1 MKKRNI
7 FFIWLLC
14 SSLVLNFRLLK
25 DVAKNTDVSVE
36 TRTEYVEIKDTLPTM
51 VDSQMTGETVT
62 VRAVVKPAG
71 NAAGIAEPVGSPMGV
86 VKAHRHA
93 TNHEPDRMALEL
105 GPDTTTTVCIMGDSA
120 VVTLPVEQRVYKD
133 SLYTAYV
140 SGYRPRLD
148 SITLRLPHTY
158 TTVTQ
163 TIRKPSKQWAVGPAI
178 GVGYG
183 IMGKQLDVYVGV
195 GVTLNILP

>member
-1 MKKRNI
+1 MKKWNI
-7 FFIWLLC
+7 FFTCLLC
-14 SSLVLNFRLLK
+14 LSLVANVHYCKETNKPAEVR
-25 DVAKNTDVSVE
+25 VE
-36 TRTEYVEIKDTLPTM
+36 TRTEYVEIKDM
-51 VDSQMTGETVT
+51 VPMMVESRTTGETVT
-62 VRAVVKPAG
+62 LKAKV
-71 NAAGIAEPVGSPMGV
+71 NPVGKTTGV

-105 GPDTTTTVCIMGDSA
+105 EPDTTTTVCIMGDSA

-163 TIRKPSKQWAVGPAI
+163 TIRKPSRQWAVGPAI

-183 IMGKQLDVYVGV
+183 IMGKQLDVYVGM